1 VRALREEDLAQFF
14 RVPIYVPVDYDG
26 REILRPCRITNLS
39 VNGVFIATGKPLPLG
54 TRVELRFQLPGQRAL
69 LTVTGTVRW
78 SRGSPQRE
86 RPVSGSAIGMGV
98 EFDKLSRGQK
108 KSIYEF
114 IRGFIAE
121 MRAKKA

>member
-1 VRALREEDLAQFF
+1 VKALRDEDLAQFF

-39 VNGVFIATGKPLPLG
+39 VNGVFIATPKPLPLG
-54 TRVELRFQLPGQRAL
+54 TPVTLRFQLPGQRSL
-69 LTVTGTVRW
+69 LAVSGTVRW

-86 RPVSGSAIGMGV
+86 RPVSGTAIGMGV

-108 KSIYEF
+108 KAIYEF
-114 IRGFIAE
+114 IRAFIAE
-121 MRAKKA
+121 MRQRKS